1 MNSTSK
7 SILFLIVLYII
18 TSCTSPKE
26 EIGLIGI
33 WDSYKISNNLYDQNY
48 KVVLTFYED
57 SVITESFG
65 GEHKTN
71 SNWTLDSTKLHFSAI
86 RLLDTVLPNITYEY
100 RINKTKDSLSIKVS
114 PINKEDYTVSFKK
127 VTANP
132 FYIYQ

>member
-1 MNSTSK
+1 MSK
-7 SILFLIVLYII
+7 KFILLTVLFII
-18 TSCTSPKE
+18 FIFGCSSPKKE
-26 EIGLIGI
+26 TGLIGI
-33 WDSYKISNNLYDQNY
+33 WDSYKVSNNLYDQNY
-48 KVVLTFYED
+48 KIVLTFYED

-71 SNWTLDSTKLHFSAI
+71 SNWTLDSTKLYFSAI

-127 VTANP
+127 VIANP
-132 FYIYQ
+132 FYIHK